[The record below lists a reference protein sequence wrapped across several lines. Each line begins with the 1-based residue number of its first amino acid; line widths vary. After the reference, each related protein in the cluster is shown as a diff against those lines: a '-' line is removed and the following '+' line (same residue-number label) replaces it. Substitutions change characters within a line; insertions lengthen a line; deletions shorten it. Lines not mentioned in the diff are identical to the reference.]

1 MFWISMFFSHG
12 LLKMDQRSC
21 QAKPST
27 TSSAKTSCRKK
38 ISKQKWFLFVMN
50 ESATNSCHYY
60 WSKKRRFEMA
70 TFFRTYLAKVILLV
84 LLLWTSS
91 GSTNDEIKFKVW
103 TKMFSFIIITIPGLR
118 MFETHCVHL
127 ECQKSNLN
135 LNQIQFLLRGP
146 VVLCFEN
153 ILKLY
158 KCLSHFIEQKG
169 LVFNVDDKSQTV
181 WLNSIDMRLLD
192 FNRLSIFCISIDS
205 SNYGSQSIKWILDY
219 NRF

>member
-158 KCLSHFIEQKG
+158 KCLSR
-169 LVFNVDDKSQTV
+169 SY
-181 WLNSIDMRLLD
+181 RLQEKLHG
-192 FNRLSIFCISIDS
+192 
-205 SNYGSQSIKWILDY
+205 SNI
-219 NRF
+219 